1 MMPEGSEVDQNSVRE
16 IASAAKR
23 ILDAYGHIETS
34 DSSRTVYTDGDINI
48 AAESG
53 VLEIIH
59 RGTLVFRYAPDDS
72 SSESVFEEHGDW
84 VSIIER
90 MAEAIPDSPRDTK

>member
-1 MMPEGSEVDQNSVRE
+1 MDQNSVRE

-34 DSSRTVYTDGDINI
+34 DSSRTVYTDGDMNI
-48 AAESG
+48 ASESG

>member
-1 MMPEGSEVDQNSVRE
+1 VGRNSLRE
-16 IASAAKR
+16 IASAAAR

-34 DSSRTVYTDGDINI
+34 DSSRTVYTDGDMNI

-59 RGTLVFRYAPDDS
+59 RGMLVFRYSPDDS
-72 SSESVFEEHGDW
+72 SSEPVFEEHGDW
-84 VSIIER
+84 ASIIKR
-90 MAEAIPDSPRDTK
+90 MAEAIPDSPREEE